1 MIESAA
7 QEPVLRLPYP
17 VSANRYWRTFRG
29 LTARSKEANEY
40 KRTAAHSALVAG
52 WRVLDGPVHVA
63 ITLHPKRTKAGKAS
77 ATRMDLDNCIKV
89 TLDALNGVA
98 YLDDRQVIRLVAE
111 VGDSV
116 PAGGLS
122 VSVRRAA

>member
-1 MIESAA
+1 MSIAVR
-7 QEPVLRLPYP
+7 EPVLMLPYP

-29 LTARSKEANEY
+29 MTARSKEANAY

-52 WRVLDGPVHVA
+52 WRVIDGPVCVA

-98 YLDDRQVIRLVAE
+98 YLDDRQVVKIVAE
-111 VGDSV
+111 VGEAV
-116 PAGGLS
+116 AMGGLS
-122 VSVRRAA
+122 VSVGRAV